1 MESVEIIIDKAGKAT
16 VEVNGC
22 TGKGCE
28 AVTEAIELALGTV
41 SANDRKPEYHKQAQ
55 GQQAKR

>member
-1 MESVEIIIDKAGKAT
+1 MESVEIIIDKSGKAT

-41 SANDRKPEYHKQAQ
+41 ESNTRKPEFFRQ
-55 GQQAKR
+55 GQKAEAKR